1 MFTKLTED
9 QITSKIKFI
18 DNYINSLNQKCE
30 SLSPPDLK
38 NLHSKA
44 VKKERLSS
52 SGIRPFFFASN
63 NALNA

>member
-1 MFTKLTED
+1 MYTFQLL
-9 QITSKIKFI
+9 I
-18 DNYINSLNQKCE
+18 YYLRLP
-30 SLSPPDLK
+30 LSPPDLK

-52 SGIRPFFFASN
+52 SGIRPFFFALN